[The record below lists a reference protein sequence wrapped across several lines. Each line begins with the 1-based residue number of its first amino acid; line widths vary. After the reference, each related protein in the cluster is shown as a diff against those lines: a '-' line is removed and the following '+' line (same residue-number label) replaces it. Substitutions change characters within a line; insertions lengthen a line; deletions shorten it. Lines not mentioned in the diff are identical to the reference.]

1 MTPDTTRVLVV
12 LEHALALANDA
23 VDNDG
28 LLDLSHPAAV
38 DLGAILGATDRL
50 LRRYREALDD
60 ANRNIDF

>member
-23 VDNDG
+23 LDNAG
-28 LLDLSHPAAV
+28 LLDLSHPAV